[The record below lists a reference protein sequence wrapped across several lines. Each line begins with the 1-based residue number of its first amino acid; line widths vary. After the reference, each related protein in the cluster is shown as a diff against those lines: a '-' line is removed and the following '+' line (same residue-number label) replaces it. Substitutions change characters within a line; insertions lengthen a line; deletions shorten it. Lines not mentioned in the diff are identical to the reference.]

1 MFCLGNP
8 SDFSFREL
16 KLIIQSINAYALK
29 KLEMLF
35 AF

>member
-16 KLIIQSINAYALK
+16 SINAYALK